1 MIWKNFAGAILATLG
16 TLSLTACSGSG
27 DPETTVAGG
36 GRGGT
41 ECGFLTLSITDAP
54 VDDAAEE
61 ASEELAEAAGDLQE
75 CREDVQDCSG
85 GFINREPVECIRD
98 FNQCV
103 DRAYQD
109 AAQACNIFTKRI
121 EDALDDALRK
131 ARRSNQRVERRVQSL
146 LANRLREECFAEA
159 VAISR
164 RCARRL
170 QD

>member
-1 MIWKNFAGAILATLG
+1 MKIQKLLVIAASVCLLAVFV
-16 TLSLTACSGSG
+16 SGPAYARSPLEIAQEFC
-27 DPETTVAGG
+27 DE
-36 GRGGT
+36 
-41 ECGFLTLSITDAP
+41 

-61 ASEELAEAAGDLQE
+61 ATEELAEAAGDLQE

-103 DRAYQD
+103 DRAYED
-109 AAQACNIFTKRI
+109 AAQACRAFQRRL
-121 EDALDDALRK
+121 EDAYDDALRR
-131 ARRSNQRVERRVQSL
+131 ARRQNQRTERRVQTL